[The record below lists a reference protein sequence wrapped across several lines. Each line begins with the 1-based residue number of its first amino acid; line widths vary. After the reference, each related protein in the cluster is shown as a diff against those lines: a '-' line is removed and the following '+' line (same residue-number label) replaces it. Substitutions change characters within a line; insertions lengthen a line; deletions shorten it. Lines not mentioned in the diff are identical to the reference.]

1 MATTSQ
7 GSPVLKIV
15 DSMLTEF
22 YKDKPS
28 SEYRKSMH
36 KATLP
41 IFHKNFQPHISG
53 YQFAYMVSG
62 SWFGDA
68 LQYLGN
74 EELGFPI
81 APQSSVESIN
91 KNIATFI
98 KGVEYTS
105 PLLEYDSV
113 SGRAKNIMNPSKENI
128 ATDFTV
134 SIHDNIQND
143 YLVYHTLWYNYI
155 KQAKLGNITI
165 PDSPIIGDFYDVSYQ
180 NKYYVFTFDAKMTIK
195 SIVVILGVMP
205 TDVPISEYSGKYTT
219 TTSEHS
225 TFRFKCIDIIPQLI
239 YDESSLGNS
248 LIFKDFKHDYEH
260 SMSQHH

>member
-1 MATTSQ
+1 MVVPNS
-7 GSPVLKIV
+7 SPVLNIV
-15 DSMLTEF
+15 DSMLTKF
-22 YKDKPS
+22 YEGKS
-28 SEYRKSMH
+28 SSNFRKSMH

-81 APQSSVESIN
+81 APHSAVESIN
-91 KNIATFI
+91 TNIATFI

-105 PLLEYDSV
+105 PLFEYDSV

-128 ATDFTV
+128 TNDFTV
-134 SIHDNIQND
+134 SIHDNMNND

-155 KQAKLGNITI
+155 KQAKLGTITI
-165 PDSPIIGDFYDVSYQ
+165 PESSIIGDFYDISYQ
-180 NKYYVFTFDAKMTIK
+180 NKYYIFTFDAKMTIK
-195 SIVVILGVMP
+195 SIVVIMGVMP
-205 TDVPISEYSGKYTT
+205 TDVPIKEYSGKYTT
-219 TTSEHS
+219 TTSEHIS
-225 TFRFKCIDIIPQLI
+225 FRFKCIDIIPQLI
-239 YDESSLGNS
+239 YDDKLLETSE
-248 LIFKDFKHDYEH
+248 IFKEFKNDYEQ
-260 SMSQHH
+260 SLSHHK